1 MGIVISVSEAELE
14 KFPEEAPESTGQQE
28 QSRETSYAQGTVK
41 CLLLVDTCPTPELL
55 DRIRR
60 GRVASMIGKSPKG
73 GSDNRDNRFQKNK
86 VCKQPVNSYS
96 KRPVEYSKRPI
107 NSHSKR
113 PVNCY
118 SKRPNCYSK

>member
-28 QSRETSYAQGTVK
+28 QSRETFYAQGTVK
-41 CLLLVDTCPTPELL
+41 CLLLVDTCPISELL
-55 DRIRR
+55 DRIQR

-86 VCKQPVNSYS
+86 VCKQPVN
-96 KRPVEYSKRPI
+96 
-107 NSHSKR
+107 
-113 PVNCY
+113 CY
-118 SKRPNCYSK
+118 SKQPNCYSK

>member
-1 MGIVISVSEAELE
+1 MEIVISVSEAELE
-14 KFPEEAPESTGQQE
+14 EFPEEAPESTGQQE

-41 CLLLVDTCPTPELL
+41 GDTYPTPELL
-55 DRIRR
+55 DRIQK

-96 KRPVEYSKRPI
+96 K
-107 NSHSKR
+107 
-113 PVNCY
+113 
-118 SKRPNCYSK
+118 

>member
-1 MGIVISVSEAELE
+1 MEIVISVSEAELE
-14 KFPEEAPESTGQQE
+14 EFPEEAPESTGQQE

-86 VCKQPVNSYS
+86 VCKQPINSYSKQPVNSYS
-96 KRPVEYSKRPI
+96 KRSVNSYSK
-107 NSHSKR
+107 
-113 PVNCY
+113 
-118 SKRPNCYSK
+118 

>member
-1 MGIVISVSEAELE
+1 MEIVISVSEAELE
-14 KFPEEAPESTGQQE
+14 EFPEEAPESTGQQE

-41 CLLLVDTCPTPELL
+41 CLLLVDTYLTPELL

-60 GRVASMIGKSPKG
+60 GKVASMIRKSPKG

-96 KRPVEYSKRPI
+96 KPPLDSYPI
-107 NSHSKR
+107 G
-113 PVNCY
+113 CY
-118 SKRPNCYSK
+118 RK